1 VSGKPSPHDA
11 PPGARSS
18 VSGTQRRPDLL
29 AAEVVQR
36 RYCGEAGADILNSQ
50 TPRQQAAS
58 TQRARPGHCGQESTK
73 DWAPWDWLRLTLTGV
88 PTLWDACACPTVP
101 DVGDSGA
108 VALPATGAT
117 STLSSGGVTTVLDVV
132 RAYICVHD
140 VADAISLSV
149 NDVVIVQADCVEC
162 FAQAMMP
169 PRL

>member
-1 VSGKPSPHDA
+1 
-11 PPGARSS
+11 
-18 VSGTQRRPDLL
+18 
-29 AAEVVQR
+29 
-36 RYCGEAGADILNSQ
+36 
-50 TPRQQAAS
+50 
-58 TQRARPGHCGQESTK
+58 
-73 DWAPWDWLRLTLTGV
+73 
-88 PTLWDACACPTVP
+88 VP